1 MNKGLSK
8 VIDITRSLKESPTMS
23 VGDSGYTNS
32 ATASGPV
39 SGYDVALPLPDLS
52 QDYQTPGESG
62 LAKYRFSNVYPVEKV
77 TEKNIDSMVD
87 ASNEYLQ
94 LADKGNQRNAEE
106 RINRIRQMFKSL
118 REEAGAS
125 GPTMSVGDGGY
136 TGKANASGPAAGY
149 DPVIGII
156 DRRNKKQKNY
166 PKKYVQMYR
175 DMQKGNK
182 LKSVMT

>member
-8 VIDITRSLKESPTMS
+8 LIDITRSLKESPTMS
-23 VGDSGYTNS
+23 VGDGGYTNS

-39 SGYDVALPLPDLS
+39 SGYDAPLPLPTLD
-52 QDYQTPGESG
+52 QDYQTPGQSG
-62 LAKYRFSNVYPVEKV
+62 LAKYRFSNVYPAQNV
-77 TEKNIDSMVD
+77 TNRGVDNMVG
-87 ASNEYLQ
+87 ASSEYLK
-94 LADKGNQRNAEE
+94 LADEGYQRNTEE
-106 RINRIRQMFKSL
+106 RVNRIRQMFRSL
-118 REEAGAS
+118 REEAG
-125 GPTMSVGDGGY
+125 PTMSVGAGGY
-136 TGKANASGPAAGY
+136 TGAANASGPAAGY

>member
-23 VGDSGYTNS
+23 VGDSGFTNS

-39 SGYDVALPLPDLS
+39 SGYDVPLPLPDLS

-94 LADKGNQRNAEE
+94 LADKENQRNAEE

-118 REEAGAS
+118 REES

-149 DPVIGII
+149 DPVIGRV
-156 DRRNKKQKNY
+156 DRINKKQKNY

-175 DMQKGNK
+175 DMMKGNR

>member
-23 VGDSGYTNS
+23 VGDGGYTNS
-32 ATASGPV
+32 ANASGPL
-39 SGYDVALPLPDLS
+39 SGYNVALPLPDLS

-87 ASNEYLQ
+87 ASDEYLQ

-118 REEAGAS
+118 REEAG
-125 GPTMSVGDGGY
+125 PTMSVGDGGY

-149 DPVIGII
+149 DPVIGTI

-175 DMQKGNK
+175 DMMKGQR